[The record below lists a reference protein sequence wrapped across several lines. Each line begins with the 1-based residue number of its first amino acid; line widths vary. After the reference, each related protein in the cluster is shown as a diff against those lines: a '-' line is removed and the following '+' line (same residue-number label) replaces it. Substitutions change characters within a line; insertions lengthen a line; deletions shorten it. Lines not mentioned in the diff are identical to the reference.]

1 MPDLVRPSRDGDQFH
16 YLWAARRCLP
26 LLSPQEDLVAVAI
39 EGPSP
44 HELPPESVPLPG
56 EQSIDIVEYYGN
68 EDLRRA
74 RLIRYMQLK
83 HSSRHATENWT
94 ASGMKKTLMRFSER
108 YQSLLQTLDDRDVAN
123 RFEFWFVTNRP
134 ISPVFLDTVSDAAQ
148 GSVPRNPPELQKLER
163 DTGLEG
169 SSLKWF
175 CRLLRF
181 EDRQDDYWGQ
191 RNILSQDVSGYL
203 ADYDVDG
210 PVQLKEL
217 VTRKALS
224 ESENNPVI
232 TKMEVLRALKTD
244 EGRLYPAPCLIKAI
258 DKTVPREQEACLV
271 RSIVGADGRPVIIH
285 AVSGVGKSV
294 FSTRIADK
302 LPQGSVSIL
311 YDCFGNGHYR
321 SATGSRHRHQDAL
334 VQIANEV
341 AARGFCHPLIPT
353 YHADPRAYLRAFA
366 HRLQQATTVIRIADP
381 QAVLCVV
388 IDAGDNAQM
397 AAEEIGQPRSFV
409 RDLLREPLPDGVR
422 LVVLCRSH
430 RQDLLDPPPHALRL
444 KLEPFVEAETAHH
457 LRLTFPD
464 AAEHDVAEFHRLS
477 SCNPRVQGLA
487 LSGKTSLEETLR
499 LLGPNPM
506 TVEASI
512 ASMLQDAIATLRE
525 GVGAIEQ
532 VNIDRMCAALAA
544 LRPLIPIS
552 ILSRVSGMSEDSIR
566 SLVLDIGRPLLL
578 SEDAVQFLDEPVETW
593 FRETFKPSPDE
604 VAMFIRT
611 LTPLAAESA
620 YVASTLPQLMLE
632 AGQLS
637 ELVELALHSTALPE
651 TSELEKHE
659 VELHRLQFALKAS
672 LHERRYLDAA
682 KIALKAGGAT
692 AGDDRQRT
700 LIQDHTDLA
709 ARFLGPERIQELVS
723 RRTFGSGWMG
733 AHHAYEAGLLSGCDA
748 LVSDARSRLRM
759 AYDWLGS
766 WSRLTSEER
775 KEEKVDIS
783 DIAELTMAQLN
794 IHGPSAAVDSLRSW
808 RPRDVSFR
816 AGRVVVERLIDHGRI
831 TDLNALAVAAKDD
844 VSIVI
849 AITAGLREIQH
860 TPPPELVERMFNH
873 VSCLAGASSLEAI
886 GLAEM
891 LDVVEAG
898 LKLGVCSH
906 TEAAALLA
914 RHLPEA
920 LPRGLVSRYAP
931 DYTLLHAYCLQAA
944 VESRPL
950 CMNDLAHPELRS
962 ELESGSEYN
971 LSQEARE
978 FKEHVGGMLPWYRLW
993 TDALLGKI
1001 TKATLPDRLRQ
1012 ARNATLA
1019 ARGSYRDEFHIAN
1032 EIAIIWLEVLIHL
1045 VATGTEF
1052 VDGLAS
1058 WIKDLRRTLYTR
1070 TLTRLARRGAWKE
1083 ETRSFALDMAA
1094 QAFALARDERA
1105 DAGTKWNTYV
1115 EISRSVLAFSD
1126 REARA
1131 YFDEAVAVAGR
1142 LGEENLWR
1150 WRAMLDLAG
1159 RAGRRQRPDPEA
1171 AYRFARCAELTWDF
1185 VGDDYVDWHS
1195 TVEELSSLSP
1205 SSCFAIL
1212 SRWRDRGFGS
1222 PSRIL
1227 PVAVQAMIDRNCVDP
1242 RDAIGLIGFKAEWGY
1257 SQLLGSVLEKCT
1269 NPSEKDAAVSFLL
1282 RYLKEM
1288 VPDSTVWVD
1297 LKRTAAKH
1305 GVPVPEIDSFVAFS
1319 ARHDRTAGERSVK
1332 QRSERAVRESRKPE
1346 WASIFCQN
1354 DVTTIDGISRSYA
1367 AFRSSPSSSSHG
1379 EFMAEAIR
1387 RVPAGDEAAFIS
1399 SVGGTP
1405 SFDLYDL
1412 TALLKQVP
1420 DPWKVRPAVKG
1431 ALSETLK
1438 SYCRRYCMEID
1449 RNRHYEALPFDLA
1462 CELTGLREE
1471 DIVEVV
1477 LDAIG
1482 GSAALADSQRLFS
1495 IVGLLKSSIDPD
1507 EALEALIFGMS
1518 LFDPTLEDKDGD
1530 GPWSEGLSP
1539 PASMG
1544 ESIAGY
1550 LYAGL
1555 GAPSAAVRWQAAH
1568 AVLGLCALGRGEVLG
1583 HLVSLEEGS
1592 AAGPFADAGLP
1603 FYRLHA
1609 RQWLMIAFA
1618 RAAIEF
1624 PAALAPFVRRIVE
1637 IALDEKPHVAIRMFA
1652 ARAALALIKNGVL
1665 PANGLMER
1673 LSRVNVTSLPAVESK
1688 SYHRVKHQDK
1698 DAAREDDGDRFY
1710 FGLHIGPYWYKP
1722 LGRVFALAQTDVERE
1737 ALQVIRSE
1745 LNHLGRSAQQED
1757 PRARRGIYDYRQTHA
1772 SHGSYPD
1779 TDDLQFYLSYHAMM
1793 IVAERLLAT
1802 KPTHRDRTE
1811 EDQDEFAEW
1820 LSWHDVSRRDGWWLA
1835 DRRDPVPFEPLAW
1848 SEREKTDPRYGV
1860 TTSTDFEQALV
1871 EADRITVWGYWSTT
1885 DSARVQSVHVWSA
1898 LVSADRSMALL
1909 RALSTAKD
1917 NRAYAIP
1924 SSGGDLQIARGGFVL
1939 KGWIESRDPESGLD
1953 EKDIWSGGV
1962 RFPPHAPAEE
1972 IVDLMTL
1979 ETDSDKRVW
1988 RDKTQRP
1995 VMCSQVWGQL
2005 QANNDN
2011 YDTEHGERLQASHGF
2026 ITDMLRK
2033 LALDLIVEVR
2043 IERRGRR
2050 WGYESQKDDDERIPE
2065 TTRLYVFKSNGSVI
2079 TL

>member
-26 LLSPQEDLVAVAI
+26 LLSPQEDLVGVAI

-44 HELPPESVPLPG
+44 HELPPESVPLSG
-56 EQSIDIVEYYGN
+56 EEAIDIVEYYGD

-83 HSSRHATENWT
+83 HSSRHAAEHWT

-108 YQSLLQTLDDRDVAN
+108 YQNLLQTLDDRDVAN

-134 ISPVFLDTVSDAAQ
+134 ISPVFLDTVSDAAK
-148 GSVPRNPPELQKLER
+148 GSVPRNPAELQKLER
-163 DTGLEG
+163 DTDLEG

-203 ADYDVDG
+203 PDYDVDG

-244 EGRLYPAPCLIKAI
+244 EGHLYPAPCLIKAI
-258 DKTVPREQEACLV
+258 DDTVPREQEACLV
-271 RSIVGADGRPVIIH
+271 RSIVEADGRPVVIH

-294 FSTRIADK
+294 FSTRIAEK
-302 LPQGSVSIL
+302 LPPGSVSIL
-311 YDCFGNGHYR
+311 YDCFGNGQYR
-321 SATGSRHRHQDAL
+321 SVTGWRHRHQEAL
-334 VQIANEV
+334 VQISNEL
-341 AARGFCHPLIPT
+341 AARGLCHPLIPT
-353 YHADPRAYLRAFA
+353 AHAEPPAYLRAFA

-430 RQDLLDPPPHALRL
+430 RQNLLDPPRHALRL
-444 KLEPFVEAETAHH
+444 KLEPFVRAETAHH

-477 SCNPRVQGLA
+477 SCNPRVQAHA
-487 LSGKTSLEETLR
+487 LSGKASLEETLR

-512 ASMLQDAIATLRE
+512 ASMLRDAIATLRE
-525 GVGAIEQ
+525 GVGEIEQ

-593 FRETFKPSPDE
+593 FRETFKPSQDE

-637 ELVELALHSTALPE
+637 QLVELALHSTALPE

-672 LHERRYLDAA
+672 LRERRYLDAA
-682 KIALKAGGAT
+682 RIALKAGGVT
-692 AGDDRQRT
+692 AGEDRQRT

-723 RRTFGSGWMG
+723 RRTLGSGWMG

-759 AYDWLGS
+759 AYEWLGS
-766 WSRLTSEER
+766 WSRLTSKEREEER
-775 KEEKVDIS
+775 VEIS

-816 AGRVVVERLIDHGRI
+816 AGRIVVERLIDHGRI

-844 VSIVI
+844 VCLAI
-849 AITAGLREIQH
+849 AITAELREIQL
-860 TPPPELVERMFNH
+860 TPPPEVIERMFKH
-873 VSCLAGASSLEAI
+873 VSRLAGAASLEAI

-914 RHLPEA
+914 RHLPA
-920 LPRGLVSRYAP
+920 APPKILVSRYAR
-931 DYTLLHAYCLQAA
+931 DYTLLNAYCLQAA
-944 VESRPL
+944 VENRRL

-962 ELESGSEYN
+962 ELERGSEYH

-978 FKEHVGGMLPWYRLW
+978 FKEDVGGLLPWHRLW
-993 TDALLGKI
+993 NGALLGKI
-1001 TKATLPDRLRQ
+1001 TKDTLPDRLRQ
-1012 ARNATLA
+1012 AREATRA
-1019 ARGSYRDEFHIAN
+1019 ARGPYRDEFHIAN

-1045 VATGTEF
+1045 VATGAGF

-1058 WIKDLRRTLYTR
+1058 WIKDLRRPLYTR
-1070 TLTRLARRGAWKE
+1070 TLTRLARRGSWKE
-1083 ETRSFALDMAA
+1083 GTRSFALDMAA

-1115 EISRSVLAFSD
+1115 EIARSVLAFSD
-1126 REARA
+1126 REAGA

-1159 RAGRRQRPDPEA
+1159 RAGQRQRPDPEA

-1185 VGDDYVDWHS
+1185 IGDDYFDWHS
-1195 TVEELSSLSP
+1195 TVEELSSLCP

-1222 PSRIL
+1222 PSGIL
-1227 PVAVQAMIDRNCVDP
+1227 PVAVQAVIDRNCVDP
-1242 RDAIGLIGFKAEWGY
+1242 RDALGLIAFKAEWGY

-1269 NPSEKDAAVSFLL
+1269 NPSEKEDAVSFLL

-1305 GVPVPEIDSFVAFS
+1305 GVSVPESRQSCRILSKTRPYSRGTLGQA
-1319 ARHDRTAGERSVK
+1319 T
-1332 QRSERAVRESRKPE
+1332 ERA
-1346 WASIFCQN
+1346 
-1354 DVTTIDGISRSYA
+1354 
-1367 AFRSSPSSSSHG
+1367 
-1379 EFMAEAIR
+1379 
-1387 RVPAGDEAAFIS
+1387 
-1399 SVGGTP
+1399 GG
-1405 SFDLYDL
+1405 
-1412 TALLKQVP
+1412 A
-1420 DPWKVRPAVKG
+1420 R
-1431 ALSETLK
+1431 
-1438 SYCRRYCMEID
+1438 
-1449 RNRHYEALPFDLA
+1449 
-1462 CELTGLREE
+1462 
-1471 DIVEVV
+1471 
-1477 LDAIG
+1477 
-1482 GSAALADSQRLFS
+1482 
-1495 IVGLLKSSIDPD
+1495 
-1507 EALEALIFGMS
+1507 
-1518 LFDPTLEDKDGD
+1518 
-1530 GPWSEGLSP
+1530 
-1539 PASMG
+1539 
-1544 ESIAGY
+1544 IA
-1550 LYAGL
+1550 
-1555 GAPSAAVRWQAAH
+1555 
-1568 AVLGLCALGRGEVLG
+1568 
-1583 HLVSLEEGS
+1583 
-1592 AAGPFADAGLP
+1592 
-1603 FYRLHA
+1603 
-1609 RQWLMIAFA
+1609 
-1618 RAAIEF
+1618 
-1624 PAALAPFVRRIVE
+1624 
-1637 IALDEKPHVAIRMFA
+1637 
-1652 ARAALALIKNGVL
+1652 
-1665 PANGLMER
+1665 
-1673 LSRVNVTSLPAVESK
+1673 
-1688 SYHRVKHQDK
+1688 
-1698 DAAREDDGDRFY
+1698 
-1710 FGLHIGPYWYKP
+1710 
-1722 LGRVFALAQTDVERE
+1722 
-1737 ALQVIRSE
+1737 
-1745 LNHLGRSAQQED
+1745 
-1757 PRARRGIYDYRQTHA
+1757 
-1772 SHGSYPD
+1772 
-1779 TDDLQFYLSYHAMM
+1779 
-1793 IVAERLLAT
+1793 
-1802 KPTHRDRTE
+1802 
-1811 EDQDEFAEW
+1811 
-1820 LSWHDVSRRDGWWLA
+1820 
-1835 DRRDPVPFEPLAW
+1835 
-1848 SEREKTDPRYGV
+1848 KT
-1860 TTSTDFEQALV
+1860 
-1871 EADRITVWGYWSTT
+1871 
-1885 DSARVQSVHVWSA
+1885 
-1898 LVSADRSMALL
+1898 
-1909 RALSTAKD
+1909 
-1917 NRAYAIP
+1917 
-1924 SSGGDLQIARGGFVL
+1924 
-1939 KGWIESRDPESGLD
+1939 
-1953 EKDIWSGGV
+1953 
-1962 RFPPHAPAEE
+1962 
-1972 IVDLMTL
+1972 
-1979 ETDSDKRVW
+1979 
-1988 RDKTQRP
+1988 
-1995 VMCSQVWGQL
+1995 
-2005 QANNDN
+2005 
-2011 YDTEHGERLQASHGF
+2011 
-2026 ITDMLRK
+2026 
-2033 LALDLIVEVR
+2033 
-2043 IERRGRR
+2043 
-2050 WGYESQKDDDERIPE
+2050 
-2065 TTRLYVFKSNGSVI
+2065 
-2079 TL
+2079 